1 MKLKNKSIF
10 STGDLVAVFGGEI
23 GKEGKS
29 ADEIDICKVVVVG
42 ERDLIV
48 ESASQRF
55 IRSHH
60 VTVPQNICSKLKLD
74 PDTLSKNKTLDPKIG
89 DLVMS
94 YVKDSF
100 KDEDAE
106 QITGILYKINYRFGK
121 PSKCSLL
128 LGNESKEVSYDSL
141 LVLQSK
147 NKN

>member
-1 MKLKNKSIF
+1 MRLKNKSIF

-29 ADEIDICKVVVVG
+29 ADEIEICKVVIVG
-42 ERDLIV
+42 EKDLIV
-48 ESASQRF
+48 ESAAQRF

-60 VTVPQNICSKLKLD
+60 FVVPQSICSKLKID
-74 PDTLSKNKTLDPKIG
+74 PDTLSQDKTLEPKIG

-94 YVKDSF
+94 YFKDSY
-100 KDEDAE
+100 KDEDPE

-121 PSKCSLL
+121 PNKCSLL
-128 LGNESKEVSYDSL
+128 LGSELKEVSYDSL

-147 NKN
+147 NKD